1 MKLIRLSVVLVVMA
15 TSLVTAQNTQNPWQI
30 AVGLTMPS
38 VTNDIVY
45 PSTRSISAD
54 NFSSAIGLPQ
64 ASLYRKIYGGLSIG
78 GQLSLGKLTRDNPAE
93 DWDFFSWHAAAK
105 YGFMTDNKFSP
116 YVKAGLYGTTSLRT
130 GADSFS
136 EGTDYSNFGTIG
148 FDYALGENI
157 GAYAEYSIGQI
168 ISGPEAGYSLLSV
181 GVSLGFGDGDRD
193 KDGVRDKKDTC
204 PDVPGLKEFKG
215 CPDTDGDGIP
225 DNEDDCP
232 EDAGPA
238 ENKGCPDTDGDGVL
252 DKDDDCPE
260 VAGLEELK
268 GCPDADEDG
277 VADKDDKCA
286 DVAGPVENEGCPWPD
301 TDGDGV
307 LDKDDACP
315 EEAGSDENG
324 CPQVKNEILQT
335 LNEAGST
342 IYFAANSSRLMGG
355 KVMDALEEVKAI
367 LEANPEG
374 VVIIEGHASEDGSES
389 YNLKLSENRANSV
402 REKLIELGVDAARL
416 EISAMGETSP
426 VGDNTTREGRKESRR
441 VIFKGKQR

>member
-1 MKLIRLSVVLVVMA
+1 MKLIRLSLVLAIMA

-54 NFSSAIGLPQ
+54 DFSSAIGLPQ
-64 ASLYRKIYGGLSIG
+64 ASLYRKIYGGFSIG

-105 YGFMTDNKFSP
+105 YGFNADKKFSP

-136 EGTDYSNFGTIG
+136 EGTDYSNFATVG
-148 FDYALGENI
+148 FDYALGENL
-157 GAYAEYSIGQI
+157 GAFAEYSLGKINT
-168 ISGPEAGYSLLSV
+168 GPEAGYGLLSV

-232 EDAGPA
+232 EEAGPA

-252 DKDDDCPE
+252 DKDD
-260 VAGLEELK
+260 
-268 GCPDADEDG
+268 
-277 VADKDDKCA
+277 
-286 DVAGPVENEGCPWPD
+286 
-301 TDGDGV
+301 
-307 LDKDDACP
+307 ACP
-315 EEAGSDENG
+315 EESGSDENG

-335 LNEAGST
+335 LNEAGSV
-342 IYFAANSSRLMGG
+342 IYFAANSARLMGG
-355 KVMDALEEVKAI
+355 KVMDALGEVKAI
-367 LEANPEG
+367 LDANPEG
-374 VVIIEGHASEDGSES
+374 IVVIEGHASEDGSES
-389 YNLKLSENRANSV
+389 FNLKLSENRANTV

-416 EISAMGETSP
+416 EISAMGETAP
-426 VGDNTTREGRKESRR
+426 VGDNSTKEGRKESRR